1 MHYKIKI
8 KIKQYGQNCLMTLQH
23 ENICFDSGENS
34 CKLIGC
40 YCQELQ
46 MMCGLDG

>member
-1 MHYKIKI
+1 
-8 KIKQYGQNCLMTLQH
+8 MTLQH

-46 MMCGLDG
+46 MMCGLDGWRDTRILALQN